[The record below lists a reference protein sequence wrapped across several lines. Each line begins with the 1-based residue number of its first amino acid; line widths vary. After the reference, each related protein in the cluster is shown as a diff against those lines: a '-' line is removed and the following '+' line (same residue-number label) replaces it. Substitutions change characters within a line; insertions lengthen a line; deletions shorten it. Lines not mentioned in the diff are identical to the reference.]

1 MRVFEK
7 IQKDRAVRAVLLRGE
22 GRVFCVGG
30 DIKAFADN
38 LDDMPG
44 EIPNTMEVLNSLI
57 VLMRNLAKPIVV
69 SVHGAVAGVGLS
81 FLMAADLAIAAES
94 TQFTLAYANI
104 GLTPDGGASYFLPRI
119 VGQRRAMQLAML
131 PEKIGSK
138 EALSLGLLNW
148 VAADSELETMTMELI
163 KKLAHGPT
171 KAYGLMKRW
180 INQSCHA
187 SLEDHLQ
194 SEIHAFTECTM
205 TQDFRHGVEGFL
217 NKKQAVFEGK

>member
-1 MRVFEK
+1 
-7 IQKDRAVRAVLLRGE
+7 
-22 GRVFCVGG
+22 
-30 DIKAFADN
+30 
-38 LDDMPG
+38 MPSN
-44 EIPNTMEVLNSLI
+44 IPDTMEVLNSLI
-57 VLMRNLAKPIVV
+57 MLLRNLYKPILV
-69 SVHGAVAGVGLS
+69 SVHGAVAGIGMS

-131 PEKIGSK
+131 PEKISAK

-148 VAADSELETMTMELI
+148 VVSDQDLEMKTKELI
-163 KKLAHGPT
+163 EKLSHGPT
-171 KAYGLMKRW
+171 KAYGLMKRL
-180 INQSCHA
+180 INSDV

-217 NKKQAVFEGK
+217 NKTPAIFEGK